1 MQHDTLSP
9 LRIHSITYAAEG
21 VLLFKLRSPDGDA
34 LAPVEPGAHVDVH
47 IPGGLMRSYSLLND
61 EQEPRQYVIGVKRDP
76 RSRGGSAWLH
86 GSARAGDLVQVSA
99 PRNNFALQENAPH
112 SVLIAGG
119 IGITP
124 LWSMVQRLERLRR
137 PWSLHYR
144 SRTRAATPFLAQLE
158 RKHAH
163 GCAHISLSEDGAPRL
178 DLQAIVRQAPAGAH
192 FYCCGPSEMLDAF
205 RCACSDV
212 EADRV
217 HLEHFGAPAA
227 PEVTTPQ
234 AGLSVRL
241 ARSGRQV
248 EVPPGITILEAL
260 EAAGVPVTSSCREGI
275 CGACET
281 AVMEGTPDHR
291 DFVLSP
297 AERDARRTMMIC
309 CSRAL
314 TPSLTLDL

>member
-1 MQHDTLSP
+1 M
-9 LRIHSITYAAEG
+9 
-21 VLLFKLRSPDGDA
+21 K
-34 LAPVEPGAHVDVH
+34 
-47 IPGGLMRSYSLLND
+47 
-61 EQEPRQYVIGVKRDP
+61 
-76 RSRGGSAWLH
+76 
-86 GSARAGDLVQVSA
+86 VSA
-99 PRNNFALQENAPH
+99 PRNNFALQEGAPH

-124 LWSMVQRLERLRR
+124 LWSMVQRLERLQR

-144 SRTRAATPFLAQLE
+144 SRTRAATPFLAELE

-163 GCAHISLSEDGAPRL
+163 GCTHISLSEEGAPRL

-205 RCACSDV
+205 RSACSEVD
-212 EADRV
+212 ADRV
-217 HLEHFGAPAA
+217 HLEHFAA
-227 PEVTTPQ
+227 PEVTAPQ

-241 ARSGRQV
+241 ARTGGQV
-248 EVPPGITILEAL
+248 DVPPGVTILEAL

-281 AVMEGTPDHR
+281 AVIEGTPDHR

-297 AERDARRTMMIC
+297 AERDAGRTMMIC